1 MINSLKRLSGAERV
15 VQDDFNKGIGIFRV
29 ICKAPP
35 AVKTGDVKKVLGRY
49 KLDKVEFKVT
59 GRISKKRDKYYISR
73 WLLENPT
80 GENAPDNL
88 AKVAELQKAR
98 KIVILW
104 GLVKEDARG
113 KQTLAVSKVS
123 QYKK

>member
-15 VQDDFNKGIGIFRV
+15 VQDDFNKGVGVFRV

-35 AVKTGDVKKVLGRY
+35 TVKIDDVKKTIGRY
-49 KLDKVEFKVT
+49 KVDKVEFKVT

-73 WLLENPT
+73 WLLENPE
-80 GENAPDNL
+80 GKDIL
-88 AKVAELQKAR
+88 AQVAELQKAK

-104 GLVKEDARG
+104 GLVKEDAKG
-113 KQTLAVSKVS
+113 KQSLAVSKVT